1 MQKARLKKLL
11 GVVLV
16 LVGMAVMTVDVAE
29 AQGSKGRGKSLQT
42 SKNVKYK
49 KKTEVNFDDATIEG
63 SVKTPFGQSLSS
75 RDQKFDRDFIKI
87 RRHFHDQML
96 IGAGGLSP

>member
-1 MQKARLKKLL
+1 MKGILKTLTL
-11 GVVLV
+11 GLAIVAALA
-16 LVGMAVMTVDVAE
+16 LATAQTAE
-29 AQGSKGRGKSLQT
+29 AQGGKGRGKSLQT

-63 SVKTPFGQSLSS
+63 NVKTPFGQSISS
-75 RDQKFDRDFIKI
+75 RDQKFDRNFIKI

>member
-1 MQKARLKKLL
+1 MQLAQIMRVI
-11 GVVLV
+11 GVALTALSVT
-16 LVGMAVMTVDVAE
+16 MTTVETAE
-29 AQGSKGRGKSLQT
+29 AQSGRSRGKSLQAT
-42 SKNVKYK
+42 KKVKYK

-75 RDQKFDRDFIKI
+75 RDQKFDRNFIKI
-87 RRHFHDQML
+87 RKHFHDQML